1 VEKTEEKNEKLTL
14 FWSGEEIST
23 EYLSKYY
30 ENELDNIKEENI
42 LLGEFDKN
50 GKYSFSQEVKR
61 GLVAIKKRV
70 DEKNDNSYFLVAK
83 TTKNSFT
90 FKMKVFEIEEKEL
103 LGANLYIIE
112 VVDDARFVK
121 PLKTFVAQYVDK
133 KNDEFINK
141 AKYVFNINVEGEFNE
156 LEKQTNDAIA
166 EAILPQ
172 AREKN
177 KTYLDIAIEVLI
189 EEILA
194 ELEFC
199 GEDGKKIKEEFEKE
213 TAYTSSKEKV
223 AKGELPKPNY
233 RELKKKLDQI
243 IEKNKGY
250 EALVAV
256 NPNFGKVFEKFNQAI
271 ENEKAQSKQTE
282 LMFEDFKKLDEKK
295 EEKKEEKKADKGGAK
310 SASKSSG
317 GKSAGG
323 GKSSGGGGGKKGG
336 KKGGGGGGKKDKKK
350 DKKKEP
356 AWKGAVNTTLQPP
369 IIKDAKPVV
378 PTQREGNNEAKKLQ
392 RGRENSPQVKV
403 PVPDERVIKDKTKKS
418 TVTPAFLDD
427 DDFSND
433 LDEYSKYIEEEKTK
447 DKELDETLKLE
458 AGKETEVKGVE
469 KTVEEKEP
477 VYDIEALEILL
488 NLETQYKPPTDERT
502 IR

>member
-1 VEKTEEKNEKLTL
+1 MEKTEEKNEKLTL

-30 ENELDNIKEENI
+30 ENELDDIKAENI
-42 LLGEFDKN
+42 LLGEFDKK
-50 GKYSFSQEVKR
+50 GKYSFSQEVKK
-61 GLVAIKKRV
+61 GLVAIKKRI
-70 DEKNDNSYFLVAK
+70 DEKNDNSYFLIAK

-90 FKMKVFEIEEKEL
+90 FKMKVFDIEGKDL

-112 VVDDARFVK
+112 VVDDVRFLK

-141 AKYVFNINVEGEFNE
+141 AKYVFNINIEGEFNE
-156 LEKQTNDAIA
+156 LEKQENDAIVDP
-166 EAILPQ
+166 ILPKV
-172 AREKN
+172 REKN
-177 KTYLDIAIEVLI
+177 QTYLDIAIEVLL

-199 GEDGKKIKEEFEKE
+199 GEEGKKIKEEFEKE
-213 TAYTSSKEKV
+213 TAYSSSKEGV
-223 AKGELPKPNY
+223 SKGEIAKPNY
-233 RELKKKLDQI
+233 RELKRKLDQI
-243 IEKNKGY
+243 VEKNKGY
-250 EALVAV
+250 ETLVAT
-256 NPNFGKVFEKFNQAI
+256 NPNLGKAIEKFNQAV
-271 ENEKAQSKQTE
+271 ENEKAQSQQVE
-282 LMFEDFKKLDEKK
+282 LIPEDIKKLEKDKK

-310 SASKSSG
+310 SAGKSSG
-317 GKSAGG
+317 GKSAGGG

-336 KKGGGGGGKKDKKK
+336 KKGGGGGKKDKKK
-350 DKKKEP
+350 DKKKDP
-356 AWKGAVNTTLQPP
+356 AWKGAVNPV
-369 IIKDAKPVV
+369 IKDPKPVV
-378 PTQREGNNEAKKLQ
+378 PTLREGNNEVKKLQ
-392 RGRENSPQVKV
+392 GEKHSPKINV
-403 PVPDERVIKDKTKKS
+403 PVPNERVIKDKTKKAA
-418 TVTPAFLDD
+418 VTPAFLDD

-447 DKELDETLKLE
+447 DKELDETLKLD
-458 AGKETEVKGVE
+458 AGKETEVKGAE

-488 NLETQYKPPTDERT
+488 SLETKTHQSDERT

>member
-1 VEKTEEKNEKLTL
+1 MEKTEEKNEKLTL

-30 ENELDNIKEENI
+30 ENELDDIKEENI

-90 FKMKVFEIEEKEL
+90 FKMKVFEIEGKEL

-112 VVDDARFVK
+112 VVDDVRFVK

-177 KTYLDIAIEVLI
+177 QTYLDIAIEVLI

-213 TAYTSSKEKV
+213 TQYTSSKEKV

-350 DKKKEP
+350 DKKKDP
-356 AWKGAVNTTLQPP
+356 AWKGAVNTTLKPP

-378 PTQREGNNEAKKLQ
+378 PTQRAGNNEAKRFKIDKNENKRQVAVPTPNKRFIEEEGKSDEDIFDDESVSTIPEKEFIKHMEAEEKSKNLIEREDDKNVEKLEEKNKQ
-392 RGRENSPQVKV
+392 EFSEDAKEIYAKLIKKV
-403 PVPDERVIKDKTKKS
+403 FIEDERVK
-418 TVTPAFLDD
+418 
-427 DDFSND
+427 
-433 LDEYSKYIEEEKTK
+433 
-447 DKELDETLKLE
+447 
-458 AGKETEVKGVE
+458 
-469 KTVEEKEP
+469 
-477 VYDIEALEILL
+477 
-488 NLETQYKPPTDERT
+488 
-502 IR
+502 